1 MCGAEHARAL
11 SVCFHVGFAARYSV
25 RRKAAE
31 AAERGHTCCVP
42 RKNGVCCNG
51 VCATWLGRATGVSTM
66 IARERVDR
74 VDRQTSFSF
83 SLAARRFTADR
94 PTAFI
99 VDVGSSLQLLSAASA
114 GLEVSATEESVET
127 LGKAES
133 SDRYDETYS
142 ASVMQRTF
150 LGNVMSFILI
160 CVRISSAST

>member
-1 MCGAEHARAL
+1 
-11 SVCFHVGFAARYSV
+11 
-25 RRKAAE
+25 
-31 AAERGHTCCVP
+31 
-42 RKNGVCCNG
+42 
-51 VCATWLGRATGVSTM
+51 M

-94 PTAFI
+94 PKAFI
-99 VDVGSSLQLLSAASA
+99 VDVGSSLQLLSPASA
-114 GLEVSATEESVET
+114 GLEVSATEASVET

-160 CVRISSAST
+160 CVRISSANT